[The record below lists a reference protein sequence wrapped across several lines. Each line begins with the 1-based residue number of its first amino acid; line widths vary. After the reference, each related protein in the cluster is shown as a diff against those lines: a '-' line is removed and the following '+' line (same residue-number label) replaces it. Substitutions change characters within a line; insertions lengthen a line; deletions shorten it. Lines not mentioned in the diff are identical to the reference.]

1 MFIDDCKYKRGNK
14 SYRRVLLRNS
24 YRVDGVVKH
33 DTIANLAGCSDEE
46 IDAIK
51 FALKFKKNISKL
63 KSIKDGFKT
72 KQGLSIGAVWLL
84 YQLAKKIG
92 IIKALGNTRNAKLS
106 LWMVFAA
113 IIAQGSRLSAVRLA
127 GNHAVCE
134 ILGLE
139 TFNEDDLYGAM
150 DWLSENQSKIE
161 DRLYKKHYG
170 EKKPNIY
177 LYDVTSSYFEGQKN
191 ELSEYG
197 YNRDGKKGKKQIVI
211 GLITDEDGLP
221 ISVEVF
227 KGNTNDTKTFINQIE
242 KVADRFGATDVTFVG
257 DRGMIKSTQVEDLSD
272 KHFHFI
278 TAITKAQIETL
289 LKNNIIQMSLFY
301 NEIVEVESDS
311 IRYILR
317 RNPVRLLEIND
328 SYDSKMKRLNKLIN
342 EQNSYLK
349 EHKKAKVEVAVKR
362 IDEKIKRLKLSKWV
376 EVENQDRMLSIV
388 IDEEKK
394 KEETK
399 LDGCYVIKTDLKKEV
414 ASANKVHSQY
424 KDLSSVEWAF
434 RTMKTTCLEMRGIFV
449 RKENRTRAHVFTIML
464 AYMMAY
470 YLRRLWVDID
480 VTIEEGITELSTIC
494 GLEIKVADK
503 VSSQS
508 IPEPRNLG
516 KMLLKK
522 ANVTLPDSLPCK
534 NIKVSTRKKL
544 VPTRKTMKFQ
554 WDAT

>member
-1 MFIDDCKYKRGNK
+1 MTANTNK
-14 SYRRVLLRNS
+14 ETNP
-24 YRVDGVVKH
+24 RVDGVVKH

-46 IDAIK
+46 IDAMK

-63 KSIKDGFKT
+63 KSINDGFKT

-84 YQLAKKIG
+84 KQLAKKVG

-127 GNHAVCE
+127 GSHAVCD

-139 TFNEDDLYGAM
+139 SFNEDDLYKAM
-150 DWLSENQSKIE
+150 DWLYDNQSKIE
-161 DRLYKKHYG
+161 DKLYKMRYG

-177 LYDVTSSYFEGQKN
+177 LYDVTSSYFEGNKN

-227 KGNTNDTKTFINQIE
+227 KGNTNDTKTFINQVE
-242 KVADRFGATDVTFVG
+242 KAANRFGATDVTFVG
-257 DRGMIKSTQVEDLSD
+257 DRGMIKSTQIEDLSD

-278 TAITKAQIETL
+278 TAITKVQIETL
-289 LKNNIIQMSLFY
+289 LKNDILQMSLFD
-301 NEIVEVESDS
+301 NEIVEVESDN

-317 RNPVRLLEIND
+317 RNPIRVLEIND
-328 SYDSKMKRLNKLIN
+328 SYDSKMRRLNKLTA

-349 EHKKAKVEVAVKR
+349 EHKQAKVEVAVKK
-362 IDEKIKRLKLSKWV
+362 IDEKIKRLKLNKWIEV
-376 EVENQDRMLSIV
+376 EVHDRKLDIV

-414 ASANKVHSQY
+414 ASADKVHSQY
-424 KDLSSVEWAF
+424 KGLSEVEWAF
-434 RTMKTTCLEMRGIFV
+434 RTMKTTFLEMRGIFV

-464 AYMMAY
+464 SYLVVY
-470 YLRRLWVDID
+470 YLRRLWSNID
-480 VTIEEGITELSTIC
+480 VTIEEGINELSTIC
-494 GLEIKVADK
+494 GLEIRIADE
-503 VSSQS
+503 VSSQT
-508 IPEPRNLG
+508 IPEPRELG
-516 KMLLKK
+516 KMLLEK

-544 VPTRKTMKFQ
+544 VPTRKTKKIQ
-554 WDAT
+554 WDAP